1 MVLQYQAAVL
11 HAARTPLAIECVEA
25 VPLGAHDVLVRVR
38 AAGLC
43 HTDLEVIDGSLRY
56 PMPIVLGHE
65 AAGVVEAV
73 GAAVTT
79 PRRGEHVVLS
89 WNPHC
94 GHCFY
99 CDRGAPILCEDYLA
113 KGAQAVPFDGHC
125 KARRLDGG
133 GELKHLMFL
142 GAFGEYCI
150 VQDQQAVA
158 VPKEMPFDRAC
169 LIGCGVMTGVGAA
182 LNVARIGRA
191 DTVMVVG
198 CGAVGLSAVQGA
210 RLAGAARIVAVD
222 LDDKKLDLARRMGAT
237 DAVNAKTGDAVA
249 AARKLTAGRGV
260 DAVIEAAGSGAGFR
274 LSVEAVRPG
283 GEVVWLGKIDVAQD
297 VAFRWGALMQ
307 EKRIRRSSYGEAR
320 PARDFPL
327 LAQAYLDGRLM
338 LDEMITARIALDAI
352 NEGFAALRN
361 GGAIRSVVTF
371 GSGG

>member
-1 MVLQYQAAVL
+1 MMLQYQAAVL
-11 HAARTPLAIECVEA
+11 HRAGAPLVIERVEA
-25 VPLGAHDVLVRVR
+25 VRLAPSDVLVRVR

-73 GAAVTT
+73 GAAVVT
-79 PRRGEHVVLS
+79 PRKGDHVVLS

-99 CDRGAPILCEDYLA
+99 CDRGLPILCEDYLA
-113 KGAQAVPFDGHC
+113 KGPQAVQFDGLC

-133 GELKHLMFL
+133 ELRHLMFL

-150 VQDQQAVA
+150 VQDQQAVT
-158 VPKEMPFDRAC
+158 VPKEIPFDRAC

-182 LNVARIGRA
+182 LNIARIGRA
-191 DTVMVVG
+191 DTVMIVG

-222 LDDKKLDLARRMGAT
+222 LDDAKLALARRMGAT
-237 DAVNAKTGDAVA
+237 DCVNAGTEDAVGV
-249 AARKLTAGRGV
+249 ARRLTAGRGV
-260 DAVIEAAGSGAGFR
+260 DAVIEAAGSAAGFR
-274 LSVEAVRPG
+274 LTVEAVRPG
-283 GEVVWLGKIDVAQD
+283 GEVVWLGKIDVAKD

-327 LAQAYLDGRLM
+327 LARSYLDGRLM
-338 LDEMITARIALDAI
+338 LDEMITARIRLDAI
-352 NEGFAALRN
+352 NDGFAALRS
-361 GGAIRSVVTF
+361 GQAIRSVVMF
-371 GSGG
+371 D

>member
-1 MVLQYQAAVL
+1 MTAQYQAAVL
-11 HAARTPLAIECVEA
+11 HRAGTPLAIERVEA
-25 VPLGAHDVLVRVR
+25 APLAPSDVLVRVR

-65 AAGVVEAV
+65 AAGIVEEV
-73 GAAVTT
+73 GAAVAT
-79 PRRGEHVVLS
+79 PRKGDHVVLS

-99 CDRGAPILCEDYLA
+99 CDRGLPILCEDYLA
-113 KGAQAVPFDGHC
+113 KGPQAVQFDGAC
-125 KARRLDGG
+125 KARLAGG
-133 GELKHLMFL
+133 GELRHLMFL

-150 VQDQQAVA
+150 VQDQQAVP
-158 VPKEMPFDRAC
+158 VPREIAFDRAC

-191 DTVMVVG
+191 DTVMIVG
-198 CGAVGLSAVQGA
+198 CGAVGLAAVQGA

-222 LDDKKLDLARRMGAT
+222 LDQAKLDLARRMGAT
-237 DAVNAKTGDAVA
+237 ECVNATTEDAVA
-249 AARKLTAGRGV
+249 LAKRVTAGRGV
-260 DAVIEAAGSGAGFR
+260 DAVIEAAGSAAGFR

-283 GEVVWLGKIDVAQD
+283 GEVVWLGKIDVAKD
-297 VAFRWGALMQ
+297 VGFRWGALMQ

-338 LDEMITARIALDAI
+338 LDELITQRIGLDAI
-352 NEGFAALRN
+352 NDGFAALRS
-361 GGAIRSVVTF
+361 GRAIRSVVMF
-371 GSGG
+371 D

>member
-1 MVLQYQAAVL
+1 MTLQYQAAVL
-11 HAARTPLAIECVEA
+11 HAAQTLLAIERVET
-25 VPLGAHDVLVRVR
+25 VPLAPNDVLVRVR

-43 HTDLEVIDGSLRY
+43 HTDIEVIDGSLRY

-73 GAAVTT
+73 GAAVTR
-79 PRRGEHVVLS
+79 PRQGDHVVLS

-99 CDRGAPILCEDYLA
+99 CDRGLPILCEDYLA
-113 KGAQAVPFDGHC
+113 KGPQAVQFDGRC
-125 KARRLDGG
+125 KARRLDG

-150 VQDQQAVA
+150 VQDQQAVT
-158 VPKEMPFDRAC
+158 VPTDIPFDRAC

-191 DTVMVVG
+191 DSVMVVG

-222 LDDKKLDLARRMGAT
+222 LDAKKLELARRMGAT
-237 DAVNAKTGDAVA
+237 DCVNAKTEDAVA
-249 AARKLTAGRGV
+249 VAKRLTAGRGV

-274 LSVEAVRPG
+274 LSVEAARPG
-283 GEVVWLGKIDVAQD
+283 GEVVWLGKIDVAKD
-297 VAFRWGALMQ
+297 VACRWGALMQ

-338 LDEMITARIALDAI
+338 LDEMITARIGLGAI

-361 GGAIRSVVTF
+361 GEVIRSVVTF
-371 GSGG
+371 A

>member
-1 MVLQYQAAVL
+1 MTLQYQAAVL
-11 HAARTPLAIECVEA
+11 HRAGTPLAIERVEA
-25 VPLGAHDVLVRVR
+25 APLAPSDVLVRVR

-65 AAGVVEAV
+65 AAGIVEEV
-73 GAAVTT
+73 GAAVVS
-79 PRRGEHVVLS
+79 PRKGDHVVLS

-99 CDRGAPILCEDYLA
+99 CDRGLPILCEDYLA
-113 KGAQAVPFDGHC
+113 KGPQAVQFDGAC
-125 KARRLDGG
+125 KARLADG
-133 GELKHLMFL
+133 GELRHLMFL

-150 VQDQQAVA
+150 VQDQQAVP
-158 VPKEMPFDRAC
+158 VPREIAFDRAC

-191 DTVMVVG
+191 DTVMIVG

-222 LDDKKLDLARRMGAT
+222 LDPAKLDLARRMGAT
-237 DAVNAKTGDAVA
+237 DGVNATTEDAVA
-249 AARKLTAGRGV
+249 LAKRLTAGRGV
-260 DAVIEAAGSGAGFR
+260 DAVIEAAGSAAGFR

-283 GEVVWLGKIDVAQD
+283 GEVVWLGKVDVAKD
-297 VAFRWGALMQ
+297 VGFRWGALMQ

-327 LAQAYLDGRLM
+327 LAQAYLDGRLK
-338 LDEMITARIALDAI
+338 LDELITGRIGFDDI
-352 NEGFAALRN
+352 NRGFDDLRA
-361 GGAIRSVVTF
+361 GKAIRTVIQF
-371 GSGG
+371 